1 MINFSRLSIVF
12 VLFCSLFFA
21 FPLSANAMSVDID
34 VEAQTTKA
42 SGKNW
47 DILKGSPDIAICI
60 TNPQGTICY
69 PEGSDDEFIVEPECP
84 DSFQCSFKD
93 VVTGQENVKISI
105 IDVDVV
111 INDTI
116 GVGYCNVGETCDIGQ
131 AKITV
136 KSQQEDSG
144 WFW

>member
-1 MINFSRLSIVF
+1 M
-12 VLFCSLFFA
+12 
-21 FPLSANAMSVDID
+21 SANAMSVDID
-34 VEAQTTKA
+34 VEVQTNKA

-69 PEGSDDEFIVEPECP
+69 PEGSDDEVIIDSECP
-84 DSFQCSFKD
+84 NAFQCSFKD

-105 IDVDVV
+105 IDVDA
-111 INDTI
+111 INNDTI

-144 WFW
+144 WF